1 MCTFYLIGS
10 SHQITKK
17 FGAVAFQE
25 DIFRNKEY
33 FDNLQKCYNPSD
45 VDLKSDFERS
55 QSSDGVLSQL
65 MTSEQK
71 IASLLGV
78 AAAEAARSTEDLS
91 APASSPPAAPAPAK
105 VLRRAH
111 THCVLRPCRPLTPP
125 HASNLV
131 ENEEIAAEKSEDPGD
146 KTEEGEP
153 ARSSVESSIPEC
165 ENEDETR
172 QRSIQKLRGILKE
185 SMAAGAV
192 VRNIKFLVEAGASA
206 PRAQARLRSPPP
218 AHCSPPLSAEEE
230 EAEAGQIFLTS
241 NIFSVCQ
248 TSSFT
253 LQIIPTEGA

>member
-1 MCTFYLIGS
+1 MIGS

-17 FGAVAFQE
+17 FGAVAFPE

-91 APASSPPAAPAPAK
+91 APACSPPPAPAPAK

-111 THCVLRPCRPLTPP
+111 THCVLRPFRPLTPP
-125 HASNLV
+125 PGSNLA

-153 ARSSVESSIPEC
+153 ERSSVESSLPEC